1 MTMSAIARAPALM
14 VICCHRRASYL
25 ALSSLLLRAGES
37 HCMTFALPTPHTIV
51 DLTLEDGA
59 MTRLRQHGDPA
70 QAVRL
75 LLSHG
80 NGFAIDGYYPFWQ
93 YLLERFDVVLF
104 DHRNH
109 GWNPPS
115 DPTRHHYAQLSRDLE
130 VVAQGITARLGH
142 KPTVGVFHSMS
153 ARAAIKH
160 AVEIGWCWAALVL
173 FDPPNVPPQEH
184 PLYNLMRLHGH
195 QLAVWAQKRR
205 HRFAEPGELAAQFK
219 RLRAHQGWVAG
230 AHELMAQT
238 LLRHDDETGDWWLI
252 CPGEL
257 EARLY
262 RSNMALDLWPQ
273 ATAFG
278 GPVQLIGADPT
289 VAQPGIPALVN
300 KALADTNGWRYAA
313 IPGAGHML
321 QLEQPEACYH
331 AMLAFLAE
339 VGLIPA
345 SD

>member
-1 MTMSAIARAPALM
+1 
-14 VICCHRRASYL
+14 
-25 ALSSLLLRAGES
+25 
-37 HCMTFALPTPHTIV
+37 MTFALPTPQTIV

-59 MTRLRQHGDPA
+59 MTRLRQHGDPT

-130 VVAQGITARLGH
+130 VVAQGIAAHLGR

-173 FDPPNVPPQEH
+173 FDPPSVPPQEH
-184 PLYNLMRLHGH
+184 PLHNLMRLHGH

-205 HRFAEPGELAAQFK
+205 TRFAEPGELAAQFK

-238 LLRHDDETGDWWLI
+238 LLRHDDETGDWLLI

-262 RSNMALDLWPQ
+262 HSNMILDLWPQ
-273 ATAFG
+273 ASVFG

-289 VAQPGIPALVN
+289 VAQPGIPALAN
-300 KALADTNGWRYAA
+300 KALADTNGWRYAT

-339 VGLIPA
+339 VGLISA